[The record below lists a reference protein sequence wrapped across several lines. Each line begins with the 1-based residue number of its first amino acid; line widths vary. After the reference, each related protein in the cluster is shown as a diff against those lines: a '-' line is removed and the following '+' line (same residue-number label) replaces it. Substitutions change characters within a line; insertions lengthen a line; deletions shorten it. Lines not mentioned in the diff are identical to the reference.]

1 LGEKLDN
8 DYSGIPRFYYNA
20 KTGCLF
26 WRNAKKQYVGKLAG
40 YFYPKKKAW
49 IDGLNYRVAKLVWI
63 MHHRRL
69 PRGSIY
75 HKNGILS
82 DNRIENLID
91 VERQEYG
98 LPPGV
103 SFNKGIGKFVAY
115 SWEDGRQVHLG
126 CFGTL
131 EEALESE

>member
-1 LGEKLDN
+1 MITPEYLD
-8 DYSGIPRFYYNA
+8 SRFYYNA

-40 YFYPKKKAW
+40 YFYPKKNAW
-49 IDGLNYRVAKLVWI
+49 IVKIDGLNYRVAKLVWI
-63 MHHRRL
+63 IHHRRL

-75 HKNGILS
+75 HKNGDLS

-126 CFGTL
+126 CFNTL
-131 EEALESE
+131 KEVLESE